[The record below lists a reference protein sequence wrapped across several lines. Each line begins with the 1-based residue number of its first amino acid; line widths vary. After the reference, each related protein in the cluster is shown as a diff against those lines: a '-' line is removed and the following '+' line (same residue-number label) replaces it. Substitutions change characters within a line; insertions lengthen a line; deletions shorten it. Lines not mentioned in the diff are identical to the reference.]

1 MATTTSSSPALDF
14 VLLYVST
21 MDESLTYFTEK
32 LGFTYIAE
40 ESGPGFSQLRSN
52 GGGIDFALLLAT
64 PETLPAGQIE
74 LYFKTNDLEH
84 LRDAWI
90 TKGIEATPVAHR
102 PFGSIFSVTSPDG
115 QSLTMLKN

>member
-1 MATTTSSSPALDF
+1 MATTSPALDF
-14 VLLYVST
+14 ALLYVSN
-21 MDESLTYFTEK
+21 MDESLAYFTEK

-40 ESGPGFSQLRSN
+40 ESDPGFSQLKSN

-64 PETLPAGQIE
+64 PETLPAGQAE
-74 LYFKTNDLEH
+74 LYFKTDDLES
-84 LRDAWI
+84 LRETWTA
-90 TKGIEATPVAHR
+90 KGIEATSIAHR